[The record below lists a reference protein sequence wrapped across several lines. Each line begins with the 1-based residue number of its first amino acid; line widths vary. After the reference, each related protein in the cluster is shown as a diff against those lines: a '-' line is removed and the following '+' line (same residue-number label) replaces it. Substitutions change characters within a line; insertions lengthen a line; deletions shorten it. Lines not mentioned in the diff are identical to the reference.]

1 MSENQS
7 KPAERE
13 QTVGEEIFNAIS
25 HGIGALLAIACLV
38 VAVVYSCLSP
48 YRSVWNIVGVS
59 IYGAS
64 MFLLYLFSCLY
75 HAITAPRAKAV
86 LNYFDHCS
94 IYLLIAG
101 SYTPI
106 CLGGLRAY
114 SPGWGWSIFGVEWL
128 LAILGIVFQCLCINR
143 YRMLSNA
150 TYLAMG
156 WVVLIALYPI
166 YKALGLSS
174 GSASAACSTP
184 SASTSMSGRSASTCT
199 QSGTCSSWRG
209 RWCSISRFFST
220 SSSSPPA
227 ARRRPGL
234 GRLLQPAAEVKCG
247 EIRLA
252 EGRFDGGFNC
262 LPPGADVKRQLG
274 GEHPDE
280 YRVGESRIAQLDRL
294 CNAVAALQPGE
305 NPLQSLVD
313 IRGIDGGSARN
324 GDGHDDLVGHNRQPA
339 WLQEVRAT
347 TRLDFLQRSK
357 HVRSAF

>member
-1 MSENQS
+1 MPDNQP

-106 CLGGLRAY
+106 CLGSLRAY
-114 SPGWGWSIFGVEWL
+114 SPGWGWSIFGVEWF

-166 YKALGLSS
+166 YKALGLWPLFWIGIGGVFYSV
-174 GSASAACSTP
+174 GVYFYVRKERKYMHAIWHLFVLAGTLVQYFAILFYIVLKPAGGTP
-184 SASTSMSGRSASTCT
+184 
-199 QSGTCSSWRG
+199 
-209 RWCSISRFFST
+209 
-220 SSSSPPA
+220 
-227 ARRRPGL
+227 
-234 GRLLQPAAEVKCG
+234 
-247 EIRLA
+247 
-252 EGRFDGGFNC
+252 
-262 LPPGADVKRQLG
+262 
-274 GEHPDE
+274 
-280 YRVGESRIAQLDRL
+280 
-294 CNAVAALQPGE
+294 
-305 NPLQSLVD
+305 
-313 IRGIDGGSARN
+313 
-324 GDGHDDLVGHNRQPA
+324 
-339 WLQEVRAT
+339 
-347 TRLDFLQRSK
+347 
-357 HVRSAF
+357 